1 MSARKIVGI
10 SQNTWCACVLVLE
23 SPGEH
28 ASADALAL
36 CPLPHVRLHA
46 RTSTLRARARATTPA
61 PLQLMHGRGAHERC
75 TEQLT
80 AAALEGGVA
89 QSVGSAAV
97 IVSAPGGDSGV
108 DMGLSGRQ
116 LEDRQHAQSQQ
127 RREKGGVW
135 G

>member
-1 MSARKIVGI
+1 M
-10 SQNTWCACVLVLE
+10 LE
-23 SPGEH
+23 SPGKH
-28 ASADALAL
+28 ASADTPAL
-36 CPLPHVRLHA
+36 CSLPHVCLHA
-46 RTSTLRARARATTPA
+46 RTSHVYATHTRARINAG
-61 PLQLMHGRGAHERC
+61 PLQHLQHGDAHERC